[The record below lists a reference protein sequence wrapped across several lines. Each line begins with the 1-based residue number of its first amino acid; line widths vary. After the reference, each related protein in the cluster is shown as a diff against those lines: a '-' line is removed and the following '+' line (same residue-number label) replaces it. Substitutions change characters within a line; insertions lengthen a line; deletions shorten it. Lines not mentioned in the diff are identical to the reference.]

1 MKDYVQKAIPAL
13 NSPEEVYKLFRGL
26 GYPEGKVL
34 DPSYKRKLSEFD
46 FAKEEKEKVK
56 EIYTVFNY
64 DGKLQIFLV
73 ETTILSTPLIRYLA
87 KHFSERYERLLLI
100 LTADYK
106 EYTFLFPEFERAD
119 VGKHKLKITRLNF
132 DRENY
137 TIQTF

>member
-34 DPSYKRKLSEFD
+34 DTSYKRKLSEFD

-64 DGKLQIFLV
+64 DGKLQIFLI
-73 ETTILSTPLIRYLA
+73 ETTTLSPPLIRYLA
-87 KHFSERYERLLLI
+87 KHFSERYLRFLLI
-100 LTADYK
+100 LTTDYR
-106 EYTFLFPEFERAD
+106 EYSFLFPEFERAD

-137 TIQTF
+137 

>member
-1 MKDYVQKAIPAL
+1 MNMKDYVQKAIPAL

-87 KHFSERYERLLLI
+87 KHF
-100 LTADYK
+100 
-106 EYTFLFPEFERAD
+106 
-119 VGKHKLKITRLNF
+119 
-132 DRENY
+132 
-137 TIQTF
+137 